1 MVHRIINFNPGPS
14 ALPLPVLEKIQA
26 ELLDYDGTGMSVME
40 ISHRSKQFD
49 AILADA
55 QALIRKHFGVGDE
68 YKVLFMGGGAS
79 TQFALIALNFMG
91 PDRTADYINTGTWST
106 KAIKE
111 ARIVGK
117 PNVAASSEDVN
128 FCRIPKQAELKLS
141 RDAVFVHITSN
152 NTIKGTQYHGWP
164 ETKGVPLFIDM
175 SSDIL
180 CRRVD
185 MTHVGMAYAGAQKNM
200 GPAGVTVVLLRE
212 DMLDKIRDDGLP
224 TMFRYK
230 TYVEK
235 NSLFNTPPAFPI
247 YVVKCVMEWIDE
259 QGGVEGVE
267 KNNRRKGEILYGYM
281 DANADF
287 YRGTAEKDSRS
298 LMNVTMRLP
307 SEELEQKFIAEG
319 LKAGFGGLKGH
330 RSVGGIRVSMYNAL
344 SVADI
349 EKVVE
354 FMKKF
359 ASDNG

>member
-14 ALPLPVLEKIQA
+14 ALPLPVLEKMQA
-26 ELLDYDGTGMSVME
+26 ELLDYEGTGMSVME

-49 AILADA
+49 AVMADT

-79 TQFALIALNFMG
+79 TQFALIALNFLG
-91 PDRTADYINTGTWST
+91 PKRNADYINTGTWST

-111 ARIVGK
+111 ANIVGK
-117 PNVAASSEDVN
+117 CNVAASTEDVN
-128 FCRIPKQAELKLS
+128 FCRIPKQEELKLS
-141 RDAVFVHITSN
+141 KDAVYLHITSN
-152 NTIKGTQYHGWP
+152 NTIKGTQYHEWP
-164 ETKGVPLFIDM
+164 KSDAPLIIDM

-180 CRRVD
+180 CRKVD
-185 MTHVGMAYAGAQKNM
+185 MSNIGMLYAGAQKNM
-200 GPAGVTVVLLRE
+200 GPSGVTVVLLRE
-212 DMLDKIRDDGLP
+212 DMLDKIQDDGLP
-224 TMFRYK
+224 TMFKYK

-235 NSLFNTPPAFPI
+235 NSLFNTPPSFSI
-247 YVVKCVMEWIDE
+247 YAVMKVMQWIDE
-259 QGGVEGVE
+259 QGGVAAVE
-267 KNNRRKGEILYGYM
+267 KNNRKKGEILYGYM
-281 DANADF
+281 DNSAEF

-307 SEELEQKFIAEG
+307 TEELEQKFIADG
-319 LKAGFGGLKGH
+319 LAAGFGGLKGH

-344 SVADI
+344 SVGEI
-349 EKVVE
+349 EKLVA